1 MLLKEKD
8 LEKMNRL
15 ISKEYG
21 YSRLKVDVI
30 GEVLFYLKLSSV

>member
-1 MLLKEKD
+1 MKEKD
-8 LEKMNRL
+8 LENMNRL

-30 GEVLFYLKLSSV
+30 EEMLFYLKLSSV